1 MALSGLQI
9 FKLLPKTN
17 CKDCGFPTCM
27 AFAMQLASGKAELSQ
42 CPHVSAEAAAELGEA
57 AAPPVR
63 KVTIGSGDF
72 AVVLGEE
79 TVLYRHEKRF
89 EHPPGL
95 AILVDDSVDD
105 AAFQQCLDTFKAQE
119 FERVGQVLRAKLF
132 AIESADAAKLAAR
145 VKKAADE
152 TGAGIVVMS
161 DDPAAL
167 KAAAEPIKGQKPLLY
182 AATAATFDAVSA
194 AAKELGVPFAIKAA
208 TLDELS
214 ELGEKCVAGDFKEV
228 VLDPMSANLQDALRD
243 QTFIRRAAVKKKFR
257 ALGFPTIAFPCR
269 MTDDPML
276 KTVFAGVFV
285 AKYAGVIVVDTIDPA
300 QIMPLLILAQNIYT
314 DPQRPMQ
321 MDQGIYPINDPGP
334 DSPLL
339 ITTNFSLTY
348 FTLAGEVEAS
358 KVPTWLLVM
367 DTEGQS
373 VLTSWA
379 AGKFVAD
386 AIALFVKKSG
396 IDEKITHRKI
406 IIPGYV
412 AQISGELEEELGDWE
427 VVVGVREAA
436 DVPRYLRGLNA

>member
-57 AAPPVR
+57 AAPPIR
-63 KVTIGSGDF
+63 KVTVGAGDM
-72 AVVLGEE
+72 AVVVGEE

-89 EHPPGL
+89 EHPPGVAVL
-95 AILVDDSVDD
+95 IDDSFDD
-105 AAFQQCLDTFKAQE
+105 AAFQQALDTFKAQS
-119 FERVGQVLRAKLF
+119 FERVGQMLRAKLF
-132 AIESADAAKLAAR
+132 AIESGDAATLAAR
-145 VKKAADE
+145 VKKASDE
-152 TGAGIVVMS
+152 TGAGIVIMS
-161 DDPAAL
+161 EDAAAL
-167 KAAAEPIKGQKPLLY
+167 KAAAEPVKAQKPLLY
-182 AATAATFDAVSA
+182 AATASNFDAVA
-194 AAKELGVPFAIKAA
+194 GVAKELGVPFVIKAP
-208 TLDELS
+208 TLAELA
-214 ELGEKCVAGDFKEV
+214 ELGEKCVAADYKEV
-228 VLDPMSANLQDALRD
+228 VLDPMPANLQDALRD
-243 QTFIRRAAVKKKFR
+243 QTYIRRAAIKKKFR

-269 MTDDPML
+269 MTADPML
-276 KTVFAGVFV
+276 KMVFAGVFV
-285 AKYAGVIVVDTIDPA
+285 AKYAGIVVIDTLDPA
-300 QIMPLLILAQNIYT
+300 QVLPLLILSQNIYT

-321 MDQGIYPINDPGP
+321 MDQGIYPLNEPTA

-348 FTLAGEVEAS
+348 FTVAGEIEAS

-386 AIALFVKKSG
+386 AIAAFVKKSG
-396 IDEKITHRKI
+396 IEEKVSHRKI

-412 AQISGELEEELGDWE
+412 AQISGELEEELGGWE

-436 DVPRYLRGLNA
+436 DVPRYLRGLN

>member
-42 CPHVSAEAAAELGEA
+42 CPHISAEAAAELGEA

-63 KVTIGSGDF
+63 KVTIGAGDM
-72 AVVLGEE
+72 ALVLGEE

-89 EHPPGL
+89 EHPPGI
-95 AILVDDSVDD
+95 AILIDDSVDD
-105 AAFQQCLDTFKAQE
+105 TAFRLAVDTMKAQE

-145 VKKAADE
+145 VKTASDE
-152 TGAGIVVMS
+152 SGAGIVIMS
-161 DDPAAL
+161 EDPAAL
-167 KAAAEPIKGQKPLLY
+167 KAAAEPIKDRKPLLY
-182 AATAATFDAVSA
+182 AATTATFDAVSA
-194 AAKELGVPFAIKAA
+194 AAKELAVPFAIKAA
-208 TLDELS
+208 TLDELA
-214 ELGEKCVAGDFKEV
+214 ELGERCVAGDFKEV
-228 VLDPMSANLQDALRD
+228 VLDPMSANLQDAVRD
-243 QTFIRRAAVKKKFR
+243 QTYIRRAAIKKKLR
-257 ALGFPTIAFPCR
+257 PLGFPTIAFPCK
-269 MTDDPML
+269 MTGDAML
-276 KTVFAGVFV
+276 KSVFAGVFV
-285 AKYAGVIVVDTIDPA
+285 AKYAGVIVIDTLDPA
-300 QIMPLLILAQNIYT
+300 QVMPLLVLAQNIYT

-321 MDQGIYPINDPGP
+321 MDQGIYPINDPTP

-348 FTLAGEVEAS
+348 FTVAGEIEAS

-386 AIALFVKKSG
+386 AIAVFVKKSG
-396 IDEKITHRKI
+396 IEEKVNHRKI
-406 IIPGYV
+406 VIPGYV
-412 AQISGELEEELGDWE
+412 AQISGELEEELDGWE
-427 VVVGVREAA
+427 VTVGVREAA
-436 DVPRYLRGLNA
+436 DVPRYLRGL

>member
-72 AVVLGEE
+72 AVVVGEE

-89 EHPPGL
+89 EHPPGI
-95 AILVDDSVDD
+95 AVLVDDSVDD
-105 AAFQQCLDTFKAQE
+105 AEFQARLDTFKAQV
-119 FERVGQVLRAKLF
+119 FERVGQLLRAKLF
-132 AIESADAAKLAAR
+132 AIESADAGKLAAR
-145 VKKAADE
+145 VKKASDE
-152 TGAGIVVMS
+152 TGAGIVIMS

-167 KAAAEPIKGQKPLLY
+167 KAAAEPIKDQKPLLY

-208 TLDELS
+208 TLDELA

-228 VLDPMSANLQDALRD
+228 ILDPMSANLQDALRD
-243 QTFIRRAAVKKKFR
+243 QTYIRRAAIKKKFR
-257 ALGFPTIAFPCR
+257 ALGFPTIAFPCK
-269 MTDDPML
+269 MTDDPLL

-285 AKYAGVIVVDTIDPA
+285 AKYAGIIVIDTIDPA
-300 QIMPLLILAQNIYT
+300 QVMPLLILAQNIYT

-321 MDQGIYPINDPGP
+321 MDQGIYPINDPQP

-386 AIALFVKKSG
+386 AIAVFVKKSG
-396 IDEKITHRKI
+396 IDEKVSHRKI

-427 VVVGVREAA
+427 VIVGVREAA
-436 DVPRYLRGLNA
+436 DVPRYLRGL

>member
-1 MALSGLQI
+1 LALSGLQI

-27 AFAMQLASGKAELSQ
+27 AFAMQIASGKAELSQ
-42 CPHVSAEAAAELGEA
+42 CPHISAEAAAELGEA

-63 KVTIGSGDF
+63 KVTIGVGDF
-72 AVVLGEE
+72 AVVIGEE

-89 EHPPGL
+89 EHPPGF
-95 AILVDDSVDD
+95 AMLVDDATSDD
-105 AAFQQCLDTFKAQE
+105 QFQGHLDVFKAQS
-119 FERVGQVLRAKLF
+119 FDRVGQMLRMKMF

-152 TGAGIVVMS
+152 TGAAIVIMS
-161 DDPAAL
+161 EDAAAL
-167 KAAAEPIKGQKPLLY
+167 KAAAEPIKAQKPLLY
-182 AATAATFDAVSA
+182 AATAANYDAVSA
-194 AAKELGVPFAIKAA
+194 VAKELGVPFVLKAA
-208 TLDELS
+208 TLDELA
-214 ELGEKCVAGDFKEV
+214 ELGEKAVAADFKEV

-243 QTFIRRAAVKKKFR
+243 QTFIRRAAIKKKFR
-257 ALGFPTIAFPCR
+257 ALGFPTIAFPCK
-269 MTDDPML
+269 MTDETLL
-276 KTVFAGVFV
+276 KSVFASVFI
-285 AKYAGVIVVDTIDPA
+285 AKYAGVIVIDTLDPA
-300 QIMPLLILAQNIYT
+300 QVLPLLITAQNIYT

-321 MDQGIYPINDPGP
+321 MDQGIYPIGDPGP

-348 FTLAGEVEAS
+348 FTVAGEIEGS

-386 AIALFVKKSG
+386 AIATFVKKSG
-396 IDEKITHRKI
+396 IEEKVTHRTI
-406 IIPGYV
+406 VIPGGV
-412 AQISGELEEELGDWE
+412 AQISGELEEELTGWK
-427 VVVGVREAA
+427 VMVGVREAA
-436 DVPRYLRGLNA
+436 DVPKYLRAWQA

>member
-1 MALSGLQI
+1 MANNFARSSW
-9 FKLLPKTN
+9 
-17 CKDCGFPTCM
+17 PT
-27 AFAMQLASGKAELSQ
+27 
-42 CPHVSAEAAAELGEA
+42 V
-57 AAPPVR
+57 
-63 KVTIGSGDF
+63 
-72 AVVLGEE
+72 
-79 TVLYRHEKRF
+79 
-89 EHPPGL
+89 
-95 AILVDDSVDD
+95 
-105 AAFQQCLDTFKAQE
+105 
-119 FERVGQVLRAKLF
+119 FERVGQLLRAKLF
-132 AIESADAAKLAAR
+132 AIESADAGRLAAR
-145 VKKAADE
+145 VKKASDE

-167 KAAAEPIKGQKPLLY
+167 KAAAEPIKDRKPLLY
-182 AATAATFDAVSA
+182 AATTATFDAVSA

-208 TLDELS
+208 TLDELA
-214 ELGEKCVAGDFKEV
+214 EMGEKCVAADLKEV

-243 QTFIRRAAVKKKFR
+243 QTYIRRAAIKKKFR

-269 MTDDPML
+269 MTDEPLL
-276 KTVFAGVFV
+276 KTVYAGVFV
-285 AKYAGVIVVDTIDPA
+285 AKYAGIIVIDTVDPA

-321 MDQGIYPINDPGP
+321 MDQGIYPINDPSP

-386 AIALFVKKSG
+386 AIAVFVKKSG
-396 IDEKITHRKI
+396 IAEKVNHRKI
-406 IIPGYV
+406 VIPGYV

-436 DVPRYLRGLNA
+436 DVPRYLRGL